1 MFTILLALHVIICLA
16 LIGLILLQPGEGRG
30 LSETFGGGMAESL
43 LGSKATSFL
52 TKSTAVFATL
62 FFVVCISL
70 TILTA
75 QRTQSVFEG
84 MKTDDTA
91 TQEQTAEET
100 APSQPAE
107 PVTAE

>member
-1 MFTILLALHVIICLA
+1 MFAILLALHVIICLA

-52 TKSTAVFATL
+52 TKSTAVFAVL

-70 TILTA
+70 TVLTA
-75 QRTQSVFEG
+75 KQTQSVFEG
-84 MKTDDTA
+84 VKTTDEVSQQLPT
-91 TQEQTAEET
+91 EE
-100 APSQPAE
+100 AASQPVE